1 MRTRVILVAGLV
13 AAGLV
18 AAGLGVYVLVR
29 PDVPAAAP
37 PPITPS
43 ADSPS
48 EVAIPRG
55 MLTADA
61 KSARPVADQGLR
73 WERAEGRDLPTL
85 ISPCGEVLPS
95 EADRVAGRQVVLVGT
110 QLWKAERLVVYR
122 DAAAARRALAERRD
136 ALDRCAHHPER
147 DGVHT
152 VWRWEP
158 LRLGDEAMFV
168 AGQRMRGDEGL
179 PGHHRAV
186 LARQGRALA
195 MFVDF
200 GQARAIADRSEVTSY
215 ERDAATVVARVRAAA
230 WS

>member
-1 MRTRVILVAGLV
+1 MRTRIIVVAGLV
-13 AAGLV
+13 VAGV
-18 AAGLGVYVLVR
+18 AAGLYLAAR
-29 PDVPAAAP
+29 PDVPAAVP

-48 EVAIPRG
+48 EVEIPRG

-73 WERAEGRDLPTL
+73 WERAAGRDLPTL
-85 ISPCGEVLPS
+85 ISPCGEPLPS
-95 EADRVAGRQVVLVGT
+95 EADRVAGRQVALVGP

-136 ALDRCAHHPER
+136 ALDRCADHPDHPEA

-158 LRLGDEAMFV
+158 LRIGDEAMFV
-168 AGQRMRGDEGL
+168 AGQRMRGEEGL

-186 LARQGRALA
+186 LAREGRTLA

-200 GQARAIADRSEVTSY
+200 GQARAIADRSEVTGY
-215 ERDAATVVARVRAAA
+215 ERDAATVVARIRAAA
-230 WS
+230 WN